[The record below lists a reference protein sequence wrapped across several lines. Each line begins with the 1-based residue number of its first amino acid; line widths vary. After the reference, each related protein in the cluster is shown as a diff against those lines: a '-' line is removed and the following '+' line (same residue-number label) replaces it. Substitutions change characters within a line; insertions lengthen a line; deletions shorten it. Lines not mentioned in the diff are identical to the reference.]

1 MRGPFAILVLL
12 GLLAGPARAGNPW
25 DAVAAAAGHYEGRAA
40 SGGEIVAVETRI
52 ATMPEGRME
61 GSYSYIQDGKT
72 YHGSLSHG
80 RVAGPTTLVFI
91 WHDNWGFGVLTLH
104 FSPDFD
110 SFVGAWGPLDDSA
123 ETYPWVGRKIRAGER
138 NASSPD

>member
-1 MRGPFAILVLL
+1 MRCLVVTFVLL
-12 GLLAGPARAGNPW
+12 AALTAPVRADRSWEAVTEAVGL
-25 DAVAAAAGHYEGRAA
+25 YEGHAA

-52 ATMPEGRME
+52 EATPEGRLA
-61 GSYSYIQDGKT
+61 GSYSYVQGGTT

-91 WHDNWGFGVLTLH
+91 WHDDWGFGVLTLH
-104 FSPDFD
+104 FGVNFS

-123 ETYPWVGRKIRAGER
+123 ETYPWVGRKLQEDGQ
-138 NASSPD
+138 STSGSD